1 MSTFVG
7 ECEFGSSG
15 DCAEIT
21 KSDTVDLKTLTK
33 YVYVG
38 GTGIIVF
45 INQFGAAVTLQ
56 AVPVGFH
63 PIRTTR
69 INSTTTTATNMVA
82 FF

>member
-1 MSTFVG
+1 MSVFAR
-7 ECEFGSSG
+7 EPAFGSSG
-15 DCAEIT
+15 DCVEIT
-21 KSDTVDLKTLTK
+21 KSDTVNLKALTK

-69 INSTTTTATNMVA
+69 INSTTTSATNMVA